1 MKRIILAYLGKLQGN
16 SKVCIAFLAP
26 WAIPYSIYFFYLS
39 VYLKARGV
47 TDSQLGTLMMV
58 GSLAA
63 LVFSVVSAP
72 IVDRFGR
79 KLTTLV
85 FDLISSVLPTLVFL
99 ISGSFPFALMGM
111 VLANMNR
118 IMSLAYYLLMIEDST
133 DETSVVAV
141 NTFNIIIVAA
151 GLLTPLAGLVVGALG
166 IVRAEQLFLAIS
178 AVSMTTLAIARH
190 AMLRETSIGKRIM
203 EEHKRLRETESIP
216 GTYRLRLQLKR
227 SFAPYAEAIGFLRG
241 DMVAARAL
249 TANVLFYTYYAI
261 GTSASLYFAPYFID
275 FLQLTGKEVAYIGGV
290 YAIGTLIAMVFINPL
305 LNRSTLNRFL
315 IIACCISLVGFTGLV
330 LSPKGNLALAL
341 CATFI
346 IAVAYGMLKTTA
358 DALIAL
364 HTSGESR
371 TGIYALSYLA
381 SSVLGVIVIKVCSLL
396 YTRYPGWLFILSG
409 LLVLLILL
417 SQLPRRGRR

>member
-1 MKRIILAYLGKLQGN
+1 MKRIMLAYLGKLQGN
-16 SKVCIAFLAP
+16 AKVCIAFLTP

-63 LVFSVVSAP
+63 LVFSIVSAP

-99 ISGSFPFALMGM
+99 ISGSFLFALIGM

-118 IMSLAYYLLMIEDST
+118 IMSLAYYLLMIEDNT
-133 DETSVVAV
+133 DEGNVVAV

-151 GLLTPLAGLVVGALG
+151 GLLTPLAGLVVGAMG
-166 IVRAEQLFLAIS
+166 IVRAEQLFLGIS
-178 AVSMTTLAIARH
+178 AVSMTSLAIARH
-190 AMLRETSIGKRIM
+190 TMLKETSMGTHIM
-203 EEHKRLRETESIP
+203 AEHQRLRATAGVP
-216 GTYRLRLQLKR
+216 GNYLARLQLKR

-241 DMVAARAL
+241 DAIAARAL

-275 FLQLTGKEVAYIGGV
+275 FLELTGREVAYIGGV
-290 YAIGTLIAMVFINPL
+290 YATGTLIAMVFINPL
-305 LNRSTLNRFL
+305 LNRNSLNRFL
-315 IIACCISLVGFTGLV
+315 TVACCISLAGFAGLV
-330 LSPKGNLALAL
+330 LSPKGNLLWAL
-341 CATFI
+341 CATFV

-364 HTSGESR
+364 HTTGESR

-381 SSVLGVIVIKVCSLL
+381 SSVLGVIVIKTCSLL

-409 LLVLLILL
+409 ILVLLILI
-417 SQLPRRGRR
+417 SQSSKRK